1 MDRLLPLA
9 VAPASTF
16 PLVNF
21 SLDDADPRLAAV
33 HWFTDEQ
40 LEVMRSFR
48 ALGHRKLSAGGRL

>member
-1 MDRLLPLA
+1 MDRIVPLA
-9 VAPASTF
+9 VRAASTF

-40 LEVMRSFR
+40 VEGMRSFR
-48 ALGHRKLSAGGRL
+48 ALARRGLSTGGRP